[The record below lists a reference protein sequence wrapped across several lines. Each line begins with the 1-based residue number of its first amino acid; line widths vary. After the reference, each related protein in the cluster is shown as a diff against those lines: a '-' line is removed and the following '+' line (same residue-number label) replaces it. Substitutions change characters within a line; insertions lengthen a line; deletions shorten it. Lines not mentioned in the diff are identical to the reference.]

1 MRVPKKHPKN
11 LSKNRFWD
19 GFWPPKPYQNRK
31 KNLSKTTFKKD
42 TKKIPKKCQHDPNKK
57 TCLSKEREERRHL
70 RVVEACNP
78 KAENV
83 KLVPAKLSKGQ
94 KQQKQKTREISKN

>member
-1 MRVPKKHPKN
+1 MTPIKKPV
-11 LSKNRFWD
+11 LAM
-19 GFWPPKPYQNRK
+19 
-31 KNLSKTTFKKD
+31 
-42 TKKIPKKCQHDPNKK
+42 
-57 TCLSKEREERRHL
+57 EREERSCV